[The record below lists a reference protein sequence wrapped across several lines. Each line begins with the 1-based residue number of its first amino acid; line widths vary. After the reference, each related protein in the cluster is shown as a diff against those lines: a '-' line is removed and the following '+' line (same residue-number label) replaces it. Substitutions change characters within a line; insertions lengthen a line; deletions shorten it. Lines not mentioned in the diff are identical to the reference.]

1 MESLTRKSLKHS
13 INTILCSFLLC
24 LFMVSC
30 GEQNTIYSHFYEL
43 KDAEWAQKDIL
54 LFEID
59 STSFEIGTPYTLTIE
74 VTNNVNYP
82 YKNIWFFSQDNIDND
97 STFTKVSKEYKLAD
111 DFGKWTGAG
120 FGTLY
125 QSTFVLNEKVIFSE
139 KRNYLF
145 KLEHGMRDEPL
156 VGIEKVGIKLTKNE
170 K

>member
-1 MESLTRKSLKHS
+1 MESLTRKNLKHS

-24 LFMVSC
+24 LLMGSC
-30 GEQNTIYSHFYEL
+30 GEQNVVYSHFYEL
-43 KDAEWAQKDIL
+43 KDAKWAQKDSL
-54 LFEID
+54 FFEID
-59 STSFEIGTPYTLTIE
+59 SAAFDVGTSYILTIE

-82 YKNIWFFSQDNIDND
+82 YKNIWFFSQYNISND
-97 STFTKVSKEYKLAD
+97 STFLEISKEYKLAD

-125 QSTFVLNEKVIFSE
+125 QSSFVLDEKVIFNE
-139 KRNYLF
+139 KKNYLI

-156 VGIEKVGIKLTKNE
+156 IGIEKVGVKLTKNE